1 MDGLKA
7 KPEDLARAVLV
18 TTANN
23 IGSIALNAATQYG
36 IERIVYTGKYINFL
50 TFI

>member
-1 MDGLKA
+1 MNA
-7 KPEDLARAVLV
+7 TPEDLARCVLV

-36 IERIVYTGKYINFL
+36 IERVVYTGNSFFL
-50 TFI
+50 